1 MVDKH
6 YVEINTL
13 ITLMTFFTGRVLV
26 KAKSIGLVSVC
37 SLFFVLSLIRHILKV
52 THQWAASI
60 IASTHIMSASARL
73 LIHLFIK
80 EKTIYVK

>member
-6 YVEINTL
+6 YLEINTL

-37 SLFFVLSLIRHILKV
+37 SLFFVLSV
-52 THQWAASI
+52 S
-60 IASTHIMSASARL
+60 SG
-73 LIHLFIK
+73 
-80 EKTIYVK
+80 IYSK